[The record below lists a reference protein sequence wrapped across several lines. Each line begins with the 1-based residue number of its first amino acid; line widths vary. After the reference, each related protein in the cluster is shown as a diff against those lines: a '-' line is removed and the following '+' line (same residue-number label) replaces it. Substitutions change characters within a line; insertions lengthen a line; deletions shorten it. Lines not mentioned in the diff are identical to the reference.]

1 MTCHRAIGRS
11 IMDCERCRM
20 LPWDRENGG
29 GWRPCPPARTFK
41 RIGQHHLTA
50 AERRVLDNALRR
62 STHVIGIGVA
72 VAPQQPSQQFTGDI
86 CADCGSLEMVRTRNV
101 RDVPAVR
108 GKQRGVLMKAREQIA
123 LRLIAGGSL
132 ANSPRRSFGLPH
144 PLSWAALFYGAF
156 AWAALIGL
164 VWFVVVVL

>member
-11 IMDCERCRM
+11 IMDCERCRL

-86 CADCGSLEMVRTRNV
+86 CADCGSVAMVRTGTCSTCQ
-101 RDVPAVR
+101 AC
-108 GKQRGVLMKAREQIA
+108 GSSS
-123 LRLIAGGSL
+123 GGCS
-132 ANSPRRSFGLPH
+132 
-144 PLSWAALFYGAF
+144 
-156 AWAALIGL
+156 
-164 VWFVVVVL
+164 